1 MKNTVKTAIYAVVIL
16 GIFFLLNSL
25 MDSGI
30 IDGYYG
36 GIIMIVCINVILAVS
51 LNLITGFTGQLC
63 LGHAGFMAAGAYSSA
78 IITSKLELPFVLA
91 LLVAGIFASLIALL
105 VGMPTLKLKG
115 DYFAITTLGV
125 GEVIRGVLINIDYVG
140 GPRGFRVPME
150 TTFAWSFFLMVI
162 TILVVYNIIHSVP
175 GRNMIAIRENEIAAE
190 AMGVN
195 TFKYKVM
202 PFIIAAFFAGIGGA
216 LYAHYNSFIDPPS
229 FNFLKSVEI
238 LTFVV
243 LGGMGS
249 LTGSIIA
256 AIILTFLPEIFR
268 EFQDFRMIVY
278 SASLILLMLFRP
290 QGLMGKKELSLK
302 VLDNLFDR
310 DKIKKGGK
318 LNAKS

>member
-1 MKNTVKTAIYAVVIL
+1 MKNTVKTAICTVVIL

-25 MDSGI
+25 MDSGM

-63 LGHAGFMAAGAYSSA
+63 LGHAGFMAVGAYGSA
-78 IITSKLELPFVLA
+78 IITSKLELPFILA
-91 LLVAGIFASLIALL
+91 LLVAGIVASLIALL
-105 VGMPTLKLKG
+105 VGIPTLKLKG

-195 TFKYKVM
+195 TFKYKVI
-202 PFIIAAFFAGIGGA
+202 PFIIAAFFAGVAGA

-249 LTGSIIA
+249 LTGSVVA
-256 AIILTFLPEIFR
+256 AIILTFLPEVFR

-290 QGLMGKKELSLK
+290 QGLMGKKEISLAI
-302 VLDNLFDR
+302 L
-310 DKIKKGGK
+310 DKILDKDKIGKGGK

>member
-1 MKNTVKTAIYAVVIL
+1 MKISVKSIIYTIL
-16 GIFFLLNSL
+16 VLALFFLLNIL

-30 IDGYYG
+30 IDGYYS
-36 GIIMIVCINVILAVS
+36 GIIMIVCVNVILAVS

-63 LGHAGFMAAGAYSSA
+63 LGHAGFMAVGAYSSA
-78 IITSKLELPFVLA
+78 IITAKFELPFI
-91 LLVAGIFASLIALL
+91 VAIFVSGVAASLIALV
-105 VGMPTLKLKG
+105 VGIPTLKLKG

-125 GEVIRGVLINIDYVG
+125 GEVIRGALVNIDYVG
-140 GPRGFRVPME
+140 GPRGFRVPMN
-150 TTFAWSFFLMVI
+150 TTFTWSFFLMVI
-162 TILVVYNIIHSVP
+162 TILVIYNIIHSVQ

-195 TFKYKVM
+195 TAKYKVM
-202 PFIIAAFFAGIGGA
+202 AFITAAFFAGIAGA
-216 LYAHYNSFIDPPS
+216 LYAHYNGFIDPPT

-256 AIILTFLPEIFR
+256 AVILTFLPEVFR

-278 SASLILLMLFRP
+278 SLSLILLMLFRP
-290 QGLMGKKELSLK
+290 KGLMGTKELSFK
-302 VLDNLFDR
+302 FLDNILKK
-310 DKIKKGGK
+310 DKV
-318 LNAKS
+318 